1 MLVLTRNVGEAV
13 RIGDDIEVVI
23 LGVKGH
29 QIRIG
34 TKAPQGVE
42 VHREEIYRR
51 IQAEKAEASA

>member
-1 MLVLTRNVGEAV
+1 MLVLTRNVGETL

-29 QIRIG
+29 QVRIG
-34 TKAPQGVE
+34 TKAPKGVE

-51 IQAEKAEASA
+51 IQAEKAEPSA